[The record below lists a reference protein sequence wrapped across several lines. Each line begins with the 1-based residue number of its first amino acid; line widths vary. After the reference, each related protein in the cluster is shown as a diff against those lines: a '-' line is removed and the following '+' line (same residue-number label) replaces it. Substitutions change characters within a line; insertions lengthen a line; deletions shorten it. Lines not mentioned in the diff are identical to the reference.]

1 MIMVKSSLVG
11 VIAVL
16 STVMTTPVLA
26 QAAIGEPGAYAFYH
40 PNASLGLEAT
50 PSTAEA
56 MGSVPAHNRS
66 PHIGIHRWPRETHH
80 R

>member
-1 MIMVKSSLVG
+1 MIMGKSSLVG

-16 STVMTTPVLA
+16 STVMTTQVLA

-50 PSTAEA
+50 PPTVEA

-66 PHIGIHRWPRETHH
+66 PHIGIHQRSRETHL